1 MEDIV
6 GSLTGLA
13 AVTLI
18 FGLPC
23 LWIWTH
29 HQRKVMQMKDQGGG
43 KEVELLRAQ
52 IERMEQRLRVLEKLA
67 TDPAARLAD
76 DIERLRDKHA

>member
-1 MEDIV
+1 MEDFV

-13 AVTLI
+13 AVMLI

-23 LWIWTH
+23 LWIWTS
-29 HQRKVMQMKDQGGG
+29 HQRKLLQMRDQGSST
-43 KEVELLRAQ
+43 EMAQ
-52 IERMEQRLRVLEKLA
+52 MRSKMERMEQRLMVLEKLA

-76 DIERLRDKHA
+76 DIERLRDKRV

>member
-1 MEDIV
+1 MDELI
-6 GSLTGLA
+6 GLV

-23 LWIWTH
+23 LWIWTN
-29 HQRKVMQMKDQGGG
+29 HQRKLLQMKDQGSSS
-43 KEVELLRAQ
+43 ELALMRAKM
-52 IERMEQRLRVLEKLA
+52 ERMEQRLMVLEKLA

-76 DIERLRDKHA
+76 DIERLRDTRI